1 MTPQDRK
8 DIDRIRDNLVR
19 GVPVTQADA
28 LWLLDMVEVLAWRV
42 KNAEPPKAAWPSRE
56 FP

>member
-1 MTPQDRK
+1 MTPKDRK

-19 GVPVTQADA
+19 GVPITQADA
-28 LWLLDMVEVLAWRV
+28 LWLLDLVDLLAWRL
-42 KNAEPPKAAWPSRE
+42 KNAEPPKAAWPARE